1 MTSSGLLCLLLGL
14 KPLQTSSVIAGRA
27 LRESE
32 GQAGIMEGA
41 ALGGVHSWLITAL
54 ESTLLNIR
62 VSLIQLL
69 NVAITKNYNM

>member
-1 MTSSGLLCLLLGL
+1 MGLLLLCLLLGL
-14 KPLQTSSVIAGRA
+14 KPLQVSSVIAGQA

-32 GQAGIMEGA
+32 GEAGIMEA
-41 ALGGVHSWLITAL
+41 AAPGGVQSWLITAL

-69 NVAITKNYNM
+69 NVAITKNYSM